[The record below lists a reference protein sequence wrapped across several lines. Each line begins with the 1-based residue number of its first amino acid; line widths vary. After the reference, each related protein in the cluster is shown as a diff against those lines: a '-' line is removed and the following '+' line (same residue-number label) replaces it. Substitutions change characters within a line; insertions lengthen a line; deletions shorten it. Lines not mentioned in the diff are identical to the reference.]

1 MQLPRQDRPWPV
13 LVYHQ
18 RRGDDEDLDR
28 RVRLREL
35 AGSLQGEVVGSY
47 VDRPG
52 ERDRWQDYLAAL
64 WQWPGPQRVALSYDL
79 EDVGVGEP
87 DGRFEMA
94 RDVWEQ
100 TGGGIAVTTRL
111 VLDLDDPAGED
122 AEMLTLLH
130 SRRCRGREAELQ
142 ADRIRR
148 ARGGR

>member
-1 MQLPRQDRPWPV
+1 MRLPGQDQAWPV

-18 RRGDDEDLDR
+18 RRGDDEDLER

-35 AGSLQGEVVGSY
+35 AAALPGEVVGSY

-52 ERDRWQDYLAAL
+52 DRTNWRNYLAAL
-64 WQWPGPQRVALSYDL
+64 WRWPGPQRVALTYDL

-94 RDVWEQ
+94 WDVWEQ
-100 TGGGIAVTTRL
+100 TGGGVAITTRL
-111 VLDLDDPAGED
+111 VLDLSDLAGED

-130 SRRCRGREAELQ
+130 ARRCRGREAEQQ
-142 ADRIRR
+142 ADLLRR
-148 ARGGR
+148 ARGR